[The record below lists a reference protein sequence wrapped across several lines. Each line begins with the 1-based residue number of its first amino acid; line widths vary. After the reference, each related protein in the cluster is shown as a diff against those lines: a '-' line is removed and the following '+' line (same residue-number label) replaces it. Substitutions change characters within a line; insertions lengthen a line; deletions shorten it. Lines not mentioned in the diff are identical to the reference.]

1 MKKQYDL
8 LNGFEED
15 FKYGLVPAS
24 EEEARICEEKEKT
37 IGAIPEGFVKSDD
50 KTDNKYY
57 KLVPLDQEQV
67 FYKIKA
73 EKLRRLKN
81 IDRQTRTSMILH
93 SVTLGFTVITAI
105 MVFVALFLLK

>member
-1 MKKQYDL
+1 MKKHYDM

-15 FKYGLVPAS
+15 FQYGLVPAS

-37 IGAIPEGFVKSDD
+37 IGAIPEGFVKADD

-57 KLVPLDQEQV
+57 KLVHLDQEQV

-73 EKLRRLKN
+73 EKLRRLKH
-81 IDRQTRTSMILH
+81 IDKQTRVSMILH
-93 SVTLGFTVITAI
+93 SVTLGFTVLIAV
-105 MVFVALFLLK
+105 MLFVALFLL